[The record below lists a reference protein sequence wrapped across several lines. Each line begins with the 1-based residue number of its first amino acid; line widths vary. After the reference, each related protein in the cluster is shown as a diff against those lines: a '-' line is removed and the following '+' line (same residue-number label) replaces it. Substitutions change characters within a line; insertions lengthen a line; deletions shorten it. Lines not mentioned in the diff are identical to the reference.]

1 MGLLKPRTAIVT
13 IYQGDDMARLAELHR
28 AAEVARRRAEVAA
41 KGPRRAGDA
50 VVSADAEEAA
60 YNAAVDE
67 AADRAVGVEVTAI
80 GSRRF
85 RDLLAEHPP
94 RMETVDG
101 KSEIVEDD
109 REYAVNTETLPMAL
123 LSFRDDTKRT
133 VTDPS
138 LSAADLRE
146 FLEEECSA
154 GDFEKLWETAYWL
167 NRGEGMDPRLG
178 KYSTGTQISL

>member
-13 IYQGDDMARLAELHR
+13 VYQGDDIPRLAELHR
-28 AAEVARRRAEVAA
+28 AAEVAGRLAEQAA
-41 KGPRRAGDA
+41 RGPRRGGDEIP
-50 VVSADAEEAA
+50 SAEAEQAA

-67 AADRAVGVEVTAI
+67 AAERAVDVELTAI

-94 RMETVDG
+94 RMEEVDG
-101 KSEIVEDD
+101 KSEVVEDD

-123 LSFRDDTKRT
+123 LTFRDGATRT
-133 VTDPS
+133 VTDPD
-138 LSAADLRE
+138 LSTGDLRE
-146 FLEEECSA
+146 FLEDECSA

-167 NRGEGMDPRLG
+167 NRGEGIDPRLG
-178 KYSTGTQISL
+178 KYSTGTPTSS